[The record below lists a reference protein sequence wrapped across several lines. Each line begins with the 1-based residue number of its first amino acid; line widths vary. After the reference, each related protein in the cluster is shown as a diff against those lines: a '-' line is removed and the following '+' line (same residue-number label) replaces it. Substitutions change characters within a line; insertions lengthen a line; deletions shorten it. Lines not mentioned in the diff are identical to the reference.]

1 MKPLMTVDELK
12 NCIRTVPDFPKKGIQ
27 FKDIT
32 PLLKNPDAFGTV
44 LEIWKNRYSG
54 AALKAVAGVEA
65 RGFVLAAALAARL
78 NVGFIPLRKP
88 GKLPAAVHRETYAL
102 EYGEDAVEMHQD
114 AVSPGERVLLVD
126 DVLATGGTAAAA
138 VRLLENAGAVVHEAA
153 FLMRLSFLHGEEKL
167 PKTPLHFIMEF

>member
-1 MKPLMTVDELK
+1 MNTRMTVDDLK
-12 NCIRTVPDFPKKGIQ
+12 KCIRTVPDFPKKGIQ

-44 LEIWKNRYSG
+44 LEIWKNRYAG
-54 AALKAVAGVEA
+54 ADLKAVAGVEA

-102 EYGEDAVEMHQD
+102 EYGEDAIEMHQD

-138 VRLLENAGAVVHEAA
+138 VRLLESAGAVVQEAA